1 MEIVKIV
8 ELIGNSKKDWEDAAQ
23 NAVKEASKTIDGIT
37 GVEVIAQTAKVK
49 NNKIIEYRTNI
60 KVAFKVKDKR

>member
-1 MEIVKIV
+1 MDIVKIV

-23 NAVKEASKTIDGIT
+23 NAVKEASKTVDGIT
-37 GVEVIAQTAKVK
+37 GVEVISQTAKVK
-49 NNKIIEYRTNI
+49 NNKIAEYRTTV